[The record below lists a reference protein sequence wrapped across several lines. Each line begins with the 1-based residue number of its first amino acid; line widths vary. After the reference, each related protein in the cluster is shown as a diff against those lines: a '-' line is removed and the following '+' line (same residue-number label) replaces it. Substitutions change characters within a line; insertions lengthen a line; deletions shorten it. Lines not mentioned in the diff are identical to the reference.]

1 LKDVIDQVTP
11 GIFGSS
17 NPWVLDRARG
27 TKCCIL
33 DIDRGEIHLNNSEDD
48 VEAWDGS
55 ITSFERAWV
64 AKLVSVVRHHE
75 SDEDRNRDF
84 VGSDAWVIGA
94 TAIYLVELLSTAS
107 RVVSGHSES
116 WASEQRRRYGS
127 RWIREWSSSDVYVH
141 ILCALE
147 RCQINCTLRRF
158 TRWLAEHDGN
168 IMSLTEPDPPAA
180 SSGLKGSIFDTL
192 RATSAEVRVI
202 IFTMNPVRYVI
213 EWFLFQVESRIP
225 EFKSAS
231 ADLVCFLFHLISSF
245 DCLFISC
252 RCLLHP
258 LG

>member
-1 LKDVIDQVTP
+1 MIDKVTP

-94 TAIYLVELLSTAS
+94 TALYLVELLSTAS

-116 WASEQRRRYGS
+116 WASEQRRRYEKRFFTVQDGFVNGLQVTCMFTFLAPYNAVKLIAHYAGS
-127 RWIREWSSSDVYVH
+127 
-141 ILCALE
+141 
-147 RCQINCTLRRF
+147 
-158 TRWLAEHDGN
+158 LA
-168 IMSLTEPDPPAA
+168 
-180 SSGLKGSIFDTL
+180 GLPS
-192 RATSAEVRVI
+192 
-202 IFTMNPVRYVI
+202 TM
-213 EWFLFQVESRIP
+213 E
-225 EFKSAS
+225 
-231 ADLVCFLFHLISSF
+231 
-245 DCLFISC
+245 ISC
-252 RCLLHP
+252 PSLNPTP
-258 LG
+258 LQHRLGCKAAYLTLSEPHRQRSVVSFSR